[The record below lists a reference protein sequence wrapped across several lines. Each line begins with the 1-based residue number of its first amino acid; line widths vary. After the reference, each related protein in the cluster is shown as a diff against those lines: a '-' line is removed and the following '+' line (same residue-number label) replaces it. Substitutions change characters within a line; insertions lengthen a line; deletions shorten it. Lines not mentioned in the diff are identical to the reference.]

1 VNNTFAFTQE
11 ATAVQSLTTTH
22 TTDILTKQDLI
33 TTLEDLTCNSLNTK
47 NISRLSYFDT
57 IVIRRVNETTTD
69 SINLRELQTW
79 VNGVN
84 IMVNNGLTSYF
95 ALWSDK
101 ETDKGFYLN
110 YDSTFVY
117 NDIVLAGFEAHSPAN
132 LGNAL
137 IIKNIPLTSINEI
150 QALIYYNRTGAGNTP
165 KQ

>member
-1 VNNTFAFTQE
+1 MWNKMDFLLSR
-11 ATAVQSLTTTH
+11 AT
-22 TTDILTKQDLI
+22 
-33 TTLEDLTCNSLNTK
+33 NTK

-57 IVIRRVNETTTD
+57 IVIRRVNETTAD
-69 SINLRELQTW
+69 SISLRELQCW

-101 ETDKGFYLN
+101 ETDKGFYLT

-117 NDIVLAGFEAHSPAN
+117 NNIVLSGFETHSPLSPNQA
-132 LGNAL
+132 NAL

-150 QALIYYNRTGAGNTP
+150 QALVYYNRTCSDNTP
-165 KQ
+165 KSIGLII